1 MPWPS
6 LEVTWQL
13 VLPVPA
19 PLPLRMWVG
28 CVRARPEDCP
38 ALSAGPEDRCVLAPG
53 ATIHPLSG
61 AELGHPQGSSQ
72 TLWPLGAGPLNACP
86 CFPWPLRTRAL
97 LVPRPCPPQKQAELR
112 VELGDR
118 ADQGSS
124 VWAVSLW
131 GGGLAPALFFPGGS
145 WGTWRK
151 RRAGTEV
158 AGSWGPRAAATT
170 CSPGLH
176 TQRAG
181 GSPLSPELHAL
192 GSP

>member
-1 MPWPS
+1 MPWLC

-13 VLPVPA
+13 VLPA
-19 PLPLRMWVG
+19 LGPLPLRMWVG
-28 CVRARPEDCP
+28 CVRARSEDC
-38 ALSAGPEDRCVLAPG
+38 RVLAPG

-61 AELGHPQGSSQ
+61 AELRHPQGSSQ
-72 TLWPLGAGPLNACP
+72 NLWPPGAGLHACS

-112 VELGDR
+112 VEPGDR

-124 VWAVSLW
+124 VRAISLR

-145 WGTWRK
+145 WGTWGK
-151 RRAGTEV
+151 RWAGTEV
-158 AGSWGPRAAATT
+158 MGSWGPRAAAMT
-170 CSPGLH
+170 CSPALH
-176 TQRAG
+176 AHRVG